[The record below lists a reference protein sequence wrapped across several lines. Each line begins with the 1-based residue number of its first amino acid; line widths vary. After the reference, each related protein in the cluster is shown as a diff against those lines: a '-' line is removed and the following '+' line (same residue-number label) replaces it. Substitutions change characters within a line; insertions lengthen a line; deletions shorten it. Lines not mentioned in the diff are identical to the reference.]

1 MNPKT
6 SMTKEEQ
13 QTNLKAALADK
24 TIRRWVIGAGSLWV
38 LLGAWLVYQTVTGQ
52 F

>member
-1 MNPKT
+1 MNLKT
-6 SMTKEEQ
+6 SVTKEEQ
-13 QTNLKAALADK
+13 QANLKSALADK
-24 TIRRWVIGAGSLWV
+24 TIRRWVIGAGILWV